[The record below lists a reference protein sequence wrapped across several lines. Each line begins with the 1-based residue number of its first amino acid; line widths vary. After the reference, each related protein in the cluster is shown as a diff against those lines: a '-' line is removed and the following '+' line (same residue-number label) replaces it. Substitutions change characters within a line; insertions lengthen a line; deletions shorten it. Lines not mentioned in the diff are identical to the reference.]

1 MQVLGSTQSS
11 LLRQTRVRFW
21 IEAGLGV
28 ASAFLLILTL
38 VLPDWIEVIL
48 RFSPDRHNGSVE
60 WAIDGA
66 CLFVALVAGVLARIE
81 WRRLSH
87 DLRLQPAASSRHLR

>member
-1 MQVLGSTQSS
+1 MQVLGSTRSS

-38 VLPDWIEVIL
+38 LLPDWIEVVF
-48 RFSPDRHNGSVE
+48 RFSPDRHSGSAE

-66 CLFVALVAGVLARIE
+66 CLFVAVVAGVLARGE
-81 WRRLSH
+81 WRRPSH
-87 DLRLQPAASSRHLR
+87 DLRLQSAVSSRHLH